1 MSLPHEQYLQMSVR
15 DVYRSRFSDYARY
28 IILSRAIPDVRDGL
42 KPVQRRVLYSMY
54 KEKNTPDRPYRKSAK
69 TVGDVMGNYHP
80 HGDASIYETMV
91 NLVQPHKM
99 REPLIDGHGHWGT
112 VDGDTAA
119 AMRYTEARL
128 MPIAMEMTRDI
139 EKNTVEFIPNYD
151 NTTKEPVVLP
161 ARFPNLLVNGV
172 TGISIGFATEIP
184 THNLRE
190 VIDGTIAL
198 LHNPELSLDEMMTY
212 IPGPDLPGG
221 GIIQGKDEIRKAY
234 EKGSGRIII
243 RSKTHI
249 ENGKQGRQLI
259 VVDEIPY
266 TVKKKALV
274 TQIEEEILEKNVDG
288 LMEVRDET
296 DRQGMRIV
304 LEVRKDADIDGIL
317 NYLFKKT
324 DLQISY
330 SFNMLVI
337 ADERP
342 QQLGL
347 KGILA
352 AYIAH
357 QKEVIT
363 KRTTYD
369 LERAQKRL
377 HIVEGIIKAISIL
390 RQVIDTIMD
399 SDGREDARQRLIE
412 RFDFTYEQA
421 EAILDIRLHQLTR
434 LDIKKYEKEE
444 KELRQKVT
452 VLEGILKSEKKLNK
466 VLETELVEIRD
477 KYGSD
482 RRTELEDEIE
492 SIEVDISITVPAEDV
507 IVTITED
514 QYIKRT
520 SMRSFNSSGASV
532 ETTGL
537 KEGDAVRYLFKTNTI
552 HQLLLFT
559 SHGQFYQLPVHEI
572 PDGRWKD
579 IGTSLVNVV
588 SLSKEEKIVSA
599 YTIDSLETIM
609 DESFAFVTEGG
620 MVKRTKVEE
629 YSKTQKK
636 RGIVA
641 AKVKDDDRI
650 EAVHL
655 CRENGEFLLVSS
667 GGMAIRFPV
676 SDVPFTGRNTA
687 GVRGM
692 KLEEGER
699 IAGSFVLSPE
709 REDVLQ
715 IVTKEGVIK
724 RTFVAQFTAQ
734 GRGGK
739 GLLVIRRRKVQPHEV
754 KAAFLEDALQHDLVA
769 KTSAGHMLPIE
780 WEAYRESL
788 SVNDQGSIGRTMV
801 MMEPGEEI
809 AHISKIARVKED
821 RDEEVLHNSQV

>member
-1 MSLPHEQYLQMSVR
+1 MSLPHEEYLQMSVR

-80 HGDASIYETMV
+80 HGDSSIYETMV
-91 NLVQPHKM
+91 NLVQSHKM

-128 MPIAMEMTRDI
+128 MPIAMEMVRDI
-139 EKNTVEFIPNYD
+139 EKNTVDFIPNYD

-198 LHNPELSLDEMMTY
+198 LHNPDLSLDELMQH

-221 GIIQGKDEIRKAY
+221 GIIQGKEEIKKAY
-234 EKGSGRIII
+234 ETGSGRIMI
-243 RSKTHI
+243 RAKTHV
-249 ENGKQGRQLI
+249 ENGKQGRQFI
-259 VVDEIPY
+259 VIDEIPY

-274 TQIEEEILEKNVDG
+274 TQIEEEIIEKNVDG
-288 LMEVRDET
+288 LLEVRDET
-296 DRQGMRIV
+296 DREGLRIV
-304 LEVRKDADIDGIL
+304 LEARKDADVDGIL

-347 KGILA
+347 KGILS

-357 QKEVIT
+357 QKEVVT
-363 KRTTYD
+363 RRTTYD

-399 SDGREDARQRLIE
+399 SDGREDARKRLME
-412 RFDFTYEQA
+412 QFAFTYEQA

-444 KELRQKVT
+444 KDLVKKIATLQ
-452 VLEGILKSEKKLNK
+452 GILQSEKKLNK
-466 VLETELVEIRD
+466 VLEKELVEIRD
-477 KYGSD
+477 AYGNE
-482 RRTELEDEIE
+482 RRTVLEDEID
-492 SIEVDISITVPAEDV
+492 SLEVDISITVPAEEV
-507 IVTITED
+507 IVTITEE

-520 SMRSFNSSGASV
+520 SMRSFNSSGASL
-532 ETTGL
+532 ETVGV
-537 KEGDAVRYLFKTNTI
+537 KEGDTVRYFFKTNTI
-552 HQLLLFT
+552 HQLILFT
-559 SHGQFYQLPVHEI
+559 NDGYFYQVPVHEI
-572 PDGRWKD
+572 PDSRWKD

-588 SLSKEEKIVSA
+588 SLGKGQKIVAA
-599 YTIDSLETIM
+599 YTVESLEERA
-609 DESFAFVTEGG
+609 DETFTFVTEGG

-641 AKVKDDDRI
+641 VKMKDNDRTLN
-650 EAVHL
+650 VHWGK
-655 CRENGEFLLVSS
+655 EEEEIFMVSS

-676 SDVPFTGRNTA
+676 ADVPVTGRNTA

-692 KLEEGER
+692 KLEDDER
-699 IAGSFVLSPE
+699 AIASFIVKPDA
-709 REDVLQ
+709 EDVLQ
-715 IVTKEGVIK
+715 IITKEGVVK
-724 RTFVAQFTAQ
+724 RTVVAQFTPQ

-739 GLLVIRRRKVQPHEV
+739 GVLIIRRRKVQPHEV
-754 KAAFLEDALQHDLVA
+754 KAAFLEAEMKHDVLARTSEGQLVQ
-769 KTSAGHMLPIE
+769 LD
-780 WEAYRESL
+780 WEAYRQHL

-801 MMEPGEEI
+801 QLAPEEELTHIYFTARAEEQGE
-809 AHISKIARVKED
+809 
-821 RDEEVLHNSQV
+821 NSPE